1 MSEKRLYSVEVLFR
15 YYAHAE
21 SASEAESW
29 ATECARQCNLPDC
42 ASAAVVPNAD
52 YPLETGWQRD
62 DFVFT
67 RSPRPMLLGEVL
79 DTLPKRGE
87 R

>member
-21 SASEAESW
+21 SATEAESW

-42 ASAAVVPNAD
+42 ASAAVVPHAD
-52 YPLETGWQRD
+52 YPLETGWGRY
-62 DFVFT
+62 DFVYH
-67 RSPRPMLLGEVL
+67 RGPRPLMLGEVL
-79 DTLPKRGE
+79 DTLPKRDK

>member
-21 SASEAESW
+21 SATEAESW
-29 ATECARQCNLPDC
+29 ATECARQGNLPDC
-42 ASAAVVPNAD
+42 ASAVVVPHAD

-67 RSPRPMLLGEVL
+67 RGPRPVLLGEVL

>member
-21 SASEAESW
+21 SATEAESW

-42 ASAAVVPNAD
+42 ASAAVVPHAD
-52 YPLETGWQRD
+52 HPLETGWDRD
-62 DFVFT
+62 DFVFH
-67 RSPRPMLLGEVL
+67 RGPRPILLGELL
-79 DTLPKRGE
+79 DAMPKRGE